1 MSNDKLHFEGNIS
14 GNVSGFSGNDII
26 FLETA
31 LIFPE
36 KCVKYNIEIR

>member
-1 MSNDKLHFEGNIS
+1 MSNDKLHFEENIS
-14 GNVSGFSGNDII
+14 GNASDFSGNDII
-26 FLETA
+26 FPETA

>member
-14 GNVSGFSGNDII
+14 GNTSDFSGNNII

-31 LIFPE
+31 LIFLE
-36 KCVKYNIEIR
+36 KCVQYNIEMR

>member
-14 GNVSGFSGNDII
+14 GNNII

-31 LIFPE
+31 LIFLE
-36 KCVKYNIEIR
+36 KCVQYNIEIR